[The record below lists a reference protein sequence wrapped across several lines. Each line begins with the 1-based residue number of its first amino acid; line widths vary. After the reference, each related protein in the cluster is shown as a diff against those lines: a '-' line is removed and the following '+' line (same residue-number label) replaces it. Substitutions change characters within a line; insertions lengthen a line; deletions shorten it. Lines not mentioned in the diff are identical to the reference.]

1 MNSTMYQVDSIVTQ
15 RRTIPSDFKPQEF
28 NCTFLVEMQK
38 ITEKKKTNKFSVIIL
53 VVVALTLLF

>member
-38 ITEKKKTNKFSVIIL
+38 ITEKKKPTSFQ
-53 VVVALTLLF
+53 